1 MRRQIFNLVLRW
13 GINSLGLLIA
23 AGVVGSI
30 TFEQQRVSVIATA
43 GLILAIINAVIKPAV
58 VILSLPFI
66 VLSLGLFIVVIN
78 GFMVFLLSKFY
89 GQLNISSF
97 GAANITG
104 LVIGLVNFIVTK
116 VIEPKEA

>member
-1 MRRQIFNLVLRW
+1 MQKQLFNLLLRW
-13 GINSLGLLIA
+13 GINSLGLLVA
-23 AGVVGSI
+23 AGVVGSV
-30 TFEQQRVSVIATA
+30 TFEQQRVSVILTA
-43 GLILAIINAVIKPAV
+43 GFILAIINAIIKPAV
-58 VILSLPFI
+58 IILSLPFI
-66 VLSLGLFIVVIN
+66 VLSLGLFIVVVN

-97 GAANITG
+97 GAAIITG

>member
-1 MRRQIFNLVLRW
+1 MRRQLYNLILRW

-23 AGVVGSI
+23 AGVVGSVS
-30 TFEQQRVSVIATA
+30 FEQKRVSVILTA
-43 GLILAIINAVIKPAV
+43 GLIMAIINAVIKPAV

-66 VLSLGLFIVVIN
+66 VLTLGLFIVVVN
-78 GFMVFLLSKFY
+78 GFMVFLLSKLY
-89 GQLNISSF
+89 GQLNIPSF
-97 GAANITG
+97 GAAIVTG

>member
-1 MRRQIFNLVLRW
+1 MRRQLFNLVLRW

-23 AGVVGSI
+23 AGVVGSVE
-30 TFEQQRVSVIATA
+30 FEQKRVSVILTA
-43 GLILAIINAVIKPAV
+43 GLILALINAVIKPAV

-66 VLSLGLFIVVIN
+66 VLSLGLFIMVIN
-78 GFMVFLLSKFY
+78 GFMVFLLSQFY
-89 GQLNISSF
+89 GQLNIPSF
-97 GAANITG
+97 GAAIVTG

>member
-1 MRRQIFNLVLRW
+1 MQKQLFNLLLRW
-13 GINSLGLLIA
+13 GINSLGLLVA
-23 AGVVGSI
+23 AGIVGSVS
-30 TFEQQRVSVIATA
+30 FEQQRVSVILTA
-43 GLILAIINAVIKPAV
+43 GFILALINAVIKPV
-58 VILSLPFI
+58 VIILSLPFI
-66 VLSLGLFIVVIN
+66 VLSLGLFIVVVN

-97 GAANITG
+97 GSAIITG

>member
-1 MRRQIFNLVLRW
+1 MRRQLFNLVLRW

-23 AGVVGSI
+23 AGIIGSI
-30 TFEQQRVSVIATA
+30 SFEQKRVSVILTA
-43 GLILAIINAVIKPAV
+43 GLILAVINAVIKPAV

-78 GFMVFLLSKFY
+78 GFMVYLLSEFY
-89 GQLNISSF
+89 GQLNIPSF
-97 GAANITG
+97 GAAIITG
-104 LVIGLVNFIVTK
+104 MVIGLVNFIVTK

>member
-97 GAANITG
+97 GAAIITG

>member
-1 MRRQIFNLVLRW
+1 MRRQFFNLVLRW

-23 AGVVGSI
+23 AGLIGSVE
-30 TFEQQRVSVIATA
+30 FEQKRVSVILTA
-43 GLILAIINAVIKPAV
+43 GLILALINAVIKPAV

-66 VLSLGLFIVVIN
+66 VLTLGLFILVIN
-78 GFMVFLLSKFY
+78 GFMVFLLSQFY
-89 GQLNISSF
+89 GQLNIPSF
-97 GAANITG
+97 GAAIITG

>member
-1 MRRQIFNLVLRW
+1 MRRQLFNLVLRW

-23 AGVVGSI
+23 AGIVGSI
-30 TFEQQRVSVIATA
+30 SFEHKRVSVILTA
-43 GLILAIINAVIKPAV
+43 GLILAVINAVIKPAV

-78 GFMVFLLSKFY
+78 GFMVYLLSEFY
-89 GQLNISSF
+89 GQLNIPSF
-97 GAANITG
+97 GAAIITG
-104 LVIGLVNFIVTK
+104 MVIGLVNFIVTK

>member
-1 MRRQIFNLVLRW
+1 MRRQLFNLVLRW
-13 GINSLGLLIA
+13 GINSLGLLVA
-23 AGVVGSI
+23 AGIVGSVS
-30 TFEQQRVSVIATA
+30 FEQKNISVILTS
-43 GLILAIINAVIKPAV
+43 GLILAIINAIIKPAV

-78 GFMVFLLSKFY
+78 GFMVYLLSKFY

-97 GAANITG
+97 GAAIITG
-104 LVIGLVNFIVTK
+104 MVIGLVNFIVTK

>member
-1 MRRQIFNLVLRW
+1 MNKQFFNLILRW

-23 AGVVGSI
+23 AGAVGSV
-30 TFEQQRVSVIATA
+30 TFEQQRVSVILTA
-43 GLILAIINAVIKPAV
+43 GLILAFINAIIKP
-58 VILSLPFI
+58 IIMIMSLPFI
-66 VLSLGLFIVVIN
+66 VLTLGLFIVVVN

-97 GAANITG
+97 GAAIVTG

-116 VIEPKEA
+116 IIEPKEL

>member
-1 MRRQIFNLVLRW
+1 MRRQLFNLILRW
-13 GINSLGLLIA
+13 GINSLGLLVA
-23 AGVVGSI
+23 AGVVGSV
-30 TFEQQRVSVIATA
+30 TFEQQRVSVILTA
-43 GLILAIINAVIKPAV
+43 GLILAVINAIIKPAV

-66 VLSLGLFIVVIN
+66 VLTLGLFIVVIN
-78 GFMVFLLSKFY
+78 GFMVFLLSEFY

-97 GAANITG
+97 GAAIITG